1 MTQIIREKKNKRLM
15 LKLYQAKFRKS
26 YQYCFLSKQI
36 IVRLIFFARKWKY
49 TNTALPLTLEGWGGG
64 GGSGGAF
71 LNQNLRNLKF
81 LHSIPD
87 LLETGN
93 SAASK

>member
-64 GGSGGAF
+64 WERGCISKPESS
-71 LNQNLRNLKF
+71 KF
-81 LHSIPD
+81 KIFAQHSR
-87 LLETGN
+87 
-93 SAASK
+93 SS

>member
-49 TNTALPLTLEGWGGG
+49 TNTALPLTLEGWGWEQGCN
-64 GGSGGAF
+64 SKPESS
-71 LNQNLRNLKF
+71 KF
-81 LHSIPD
+81 KIFAQHSR
-87 LLETGN
+87 
-93 SAASK
+93 SY

>member
-1 MTQIIREKKNKRLM
+1 MTQIICEKKNKSLM
-15 LKLYQAKFRKS
+15 LKAYQAKFRKS

-49 TNTALPLTLEGWGGG
+49 TNATLRLTLEGGGRG
-64 GGSGGAF
+64 VSGGAI
-71 LNQNLRNLKF
+71 LNRNLRNLKVF
-81 LHSIPD
+81 HSIPD
-87 LLETGN
+87 LPATGN

>member
-26 YQYCFLSKQI
+26 YRYCFLSKQI
-36 IVRLIFFARKWKY
+36 IVRLIFFARKWKD
-49 TNTALPLTLEGWGGG
+49 TNTALPLTLEGWGG

>member
-1 MTQIIREKKNKRLM
+1 MTQIICEKKNKSLM
-15 LKLYQAKFRKS
+15 LKAYQAKFRKS

-49 TNTALPLTLEGWGGG
+49 TNTALPLTLEGWGGW

>member
-49 TNTALPLTLEGWGGG
+49 TNTALPLTLVGWERGCN
-64 GGSGGAF
+64 SKPESS
-71 LNQNLRNLKF
+71 KF
-81 LHSIPD
+81 KSFAQHARS
-87 LLETGN
+87 
-93 SAASK
+93 S

>member
-1 MTQIIREKKNKRLM
+1 MTQNIREKKNKRLM

-49 TNTALPLTLEGWGGG
+49 TNTALHLTLEGWGGC
-64 GGSGGAF
+64 GSGGAI
-71 LNQNLRNLKF
+71 LNQNLRNLKV